1 MSAPRS
7 VLFGALLSAAFGCK
21 YEEVIDHKDIHGTV
35 KIPKEA
41 LDLAFLNPE
50 TSLAENVSGDMRAL
64 GPVYLGVF
72 PGIQEGAHTYTYPE
86 TGPVVE
92 NREGD
97 TYPYGGTT
105 VGRFDWG
112 CYEAIRCQLVTGR
125 YKSFEDVL
133 DFYAN
138 TLHTPILNDEG
149 VAVGPDEYRERCY
162 EQQVYSTDHEVDFI
176 KEGELDFKDK
186 GDFYEAEV
194 DILHTFF
201 QEGMVV
207 WGWMDS
213 PDTSFGFDS
222 CVVGENG
229 QNHSY
234 YDENY
239 YRGTNF
245 DDILN
250 HASEHIGGGD
260 WVASE
265 IPTLSSPDD
274 DFEVV
279 LGFKYEGE

>member
-1 MSAPRS
+1 
-7 VLFGALLSAAFGCK
+7 
-21 YEEVIDHKDIHGTV
+21 
-35 KIPKEA
+35 
-41 LDLAFLNPE
+41 
-50 TSLAENVSGDMRAL
+50 
-64 GPVYLGVF
+64 VYLGVF
-72 PGIQEGAHTYTYPE
+72 PGIQEGAHTYAYPE

-92 NREGD
+92 DREGD
-97 TYPYGGTT
+97 TYPYGGTS

-149 VAVGPDEYRERCY
+149 VAVGADEYRERCY
-162 EQQVYSTDHEVDFI
+162 EQQVYSTDHE
-176 KEGELDFKDK
+176 

-222 CVVGENG
+222 CVIGENG
-229 QNHSY
+229 QTHSY
-234 YDENY
+234 YDEIY
-239 YRGTNF
+239 DRGTNF